1 MNVVLAGLIAGL
13 PVAAISSLLLWVRA
27 ENFVPELKD
36 SSEDIAEWSYR
47 RVAGLIMGS
56 AVAASLVGG
65 LLAGWIYG
73 LFVVRFPD
81 AAALYFAVLALSVAI
96 FLSILAVVTK
106 TPMALEKSILHFV
119 FALGLGLLIPWLSA

>member
-1 MNVVLAGLIAGL
+1 MVAGLIAGL

-36 SSEDIAEWSYR
+36 SSEDMAEWSYR

-56 AVAASLVGG
+56 AVAAGLVGG

-81 AAALYFAVLALSVAI
+81 DAPVFFAVLALSVAA